1 MRRGALAASV
11 LALCAAVPT
20 DLVRREQTPLL
31 LQETNSADS
40 PGAAHNRGNA
50 TRYIL
55 FFVPLPDNGE
65 SHHNISKYVAGL
77 TQSCFRLRQDRKDT
91 FFAGDHS
98 FIYAHKIYAC
108 YPIVRA
114 SPPALNFTYYDLPFE
129 ALAESM
135 PDDCSYKFA
144 NLSKYDPPTTL
155 GAFKQVARIYLSKI
169 DVLCDAAAALGA
181 APGQRYALLDAL
193 IGSNQ
198 NQLPEADSY
207 MDATYVLES
216 ETLAPGV
223 LRTQLYSDI
232 LTLLRA
238 TMGETETFWRAIWK
252 GVGSLSLYG
261 QPTCNLPDAIPGVK
275 SWRDLSAFQPFKP
288 FNKYSHDGVV
298 VARLLATEASGCERV
313 RQAFHD
319 ELRRWPTTVC
329 PCFDEEAVLTRM
341 RWMASDINVSAVPV
355 AYYPFVDLL
364 AVAEGLIT
372 PGEDTLAGLPEQK
385 DQQEDEHD
393 E

>member
-1 MRRGALAASV
+1 
-11 LALCAAVPT
+11 
-20 DLVRREQTPLL
+20 
-31 LQETNSADS
+31 
-40 PGAAHNRGNA
+40 
-50 TRYIL
+50 
-55 FFVPLPDNGE
+55 
-65 SHHNISKYVAGL
+65 
-77 TQSCFRLRQDRKDT
+77 
-91 FFAGDHS
+91 
-98 FIYAHKIYAC
+98 
-108 YPIVRA
+108 
-114 SPPALNFTYYDLPFE
+114 
-129 ALAESM
+129 
-135 PDDCSYKFA
+135 
-144 NLSKYDPPTTL
+144 
-155 GAFKQVARIYLSKI
+155 
-169 DVLCDAAAALGA
+169 
-181 APGQRYALLDAL
+181 
-193 IGSNQ
+193 
-198 NQLPEADSY
+198 
-207 MDATYVLES
+207 
-216 ETLAPGV
+216 
-223 LRTQLYSDI
+223 
-232 LTLLRA
+232 
-238 TMGETETFWRAIWK
+238 MGETETFWRAIVK

-364 AVAEGLIT
+364 AVAEGLLT
-372 PGEDTLAGLPEQK
+372 PGEETLAGLPEQK